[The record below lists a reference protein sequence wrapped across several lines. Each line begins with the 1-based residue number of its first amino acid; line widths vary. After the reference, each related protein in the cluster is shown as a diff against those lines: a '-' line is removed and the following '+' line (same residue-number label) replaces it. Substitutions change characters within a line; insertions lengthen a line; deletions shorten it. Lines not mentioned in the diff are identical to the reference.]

1 MSTGSKSVIESC
13 EEVYDRAFSFLPEEF
28 NRTVKSNGYV
38 VIDNAANFG
47 SLSPSGHIEA
57 VRKGYRSGMYSLYGL
72 DEGVDE
78 SDYLSSVDRLR
89 AGIINQSPD
98 LLDNKLSFH
107 RYMRNQG
114 LEGYLP
120 ALYGKIENGNFISTN
135 YNSIQEVL
143 ESKSKVVIKGI
154 TGGGGKDVYICS
166 MNDGRPVLFGRG
178 GEASY
183 LSEKRSGLDKMIATE
198 YCNQADYVE
207 RIYPDS
213 ANTIRV
219 LTINPDHGDPFIA
232 GAAHRIGSDQSGALD
247 NFTQRGLSARIDLET
262 GKLGK
267 AAIRLE
273 TNKLR
278 WHDSHPS
285 TGELIEGVQIPGWES
300 IKNQLIEIAENT
312 TELKY
317 VGWDIIVTDS
327 GKFKILEGNSYP
339 NPDVIQ
345 IHGPL
350 LEDPRVRSFFRKN
363 GINV

>member
-1 MSTGSKSVIESC
+1 MSTSSKSVVESC

-47 SLSPSGHIEA
+47 SLSPLDHIEA
-57 VRKGYRSGMYSLYGL
+57 VRKGYRSGIFSLYGL

-107 RYMRNQG
+107 QYMRNRG
-114 LEGYLP
+114 LEEYLP
-120 ALYGKIENGNFISTN
+120 ALYGRIENGRLVSKD
-135 YNSIQEVL
+135 YDSVEEVL
-143 ESKSKVVIKGI
+143 ENRSKIVIKCV
-154 TGGGGKDVYICS
+154 TGGGGKDVYICT

-178 GEASY
+178 DKASH
-183 LSEKRSGLDKMIATE
+183 LSEKRSELDKMIATE
-198 YCNQADYVE
+198 YCNQADYIE
-207 RIYPDS
+207 RIYPGS

-219 LTINPDHGDPFIA
+219 LTIHPDHGDPFIA

-247 NFTQRGLSARIDLET
+247 NFTQRGLSARIDPET

-267 AAIRLE
+267 AATRLE

-278 WHDSHPS
+278 WHNSHPS
-285 TGELIEGVQIPGWES
+285 TGESIKGVQIPGWKS
-300 IKNQLIEIAENT
+300 IKDQLIEIT
-312 TELKY
+312 KRTPELKY
-317 VGWDIIVTDS
+317 VGWDIIVTGS
-327 GKFKILEGNSYP
+327 GVFKILEGNSYP

-345 IHGPL
+345 IHDPL
-350 LEDPRVRSFFRKN
+350 LRDPRVRHFFREN

>member
-1 MSTGSKSVIESC
+1 MNTDSKSVVESC

-47 SLSPSGHIEA
+47 SLSPSEHIEA

-107 RYMRNQG
+107 KYMRNQG
-114 LEGYLP
+114 LEEYLP
-120 ALYGKIENGNFISTN
+120 ALYGRIENGKLVSTD
-135 YNSIQEVL
+135 YDSVGEVL
-143 ESKSKVVIKGI
+143 EDRSKIVMKGI
-154 TGGGGKDVYICS
+154 TGGGGKDVYICT

-183 LSEKRSGLDKMIATE
+183 LSEKKPELDKMLATE
-198 YCNQADYVE
+198 YCNQADYIE
-207 RIYPDS
+207 RIYPES

-219 LTINPDHGDPFIA
+219 LTINPDHDDPFIA
-232 GAAHRIGSDQSGALD
+232 GAAHRIGSNESGALD

-267 AAIRLE
+267 AASRLE

-285 TGELIEGVQIPGWES
+285 TGESIKGVQIPGWKL
-300 IKNQLIEIAENT
+300 IKEQLIEITERT
-312 TELKY
+312 PELKY
-317 VGWDIIVTDS
+317 VGWDIIVTGS

-339 NPDVIQ
+339 NPRVIQ
-345 IHGPL
+345 IHDPL
-350 LEDPRVRSFFRKN
+350 LKDPRVKQFFRQN